1 METLDSLKISK
12 LELIDACPNIENLS
26 DREIKEKIMILTRI
40 GCNKRHTKNIIE
52 SNPNFLDRSTDDV
65 LKLIKKLLD
74 LGFTNI
80 EILFDSNPYILNL
93 DAYEIDNYVQEQLNA
108 GISLEDIVD
117 KLESEPY
124 LFNEI

>member
-12 LELIDACPNIENLS
+12 LDLVEMCPNIENLT

-40 GCNKRHTKNIIE
+40 GCNKRHVKNIIE
-52 SNPNFLDRSTDDV
+52 SNPSYLDRTTDDV

-74 LGFTNI
+74 LGFTNV

-93 DAYEIDNYVQEQLNA
+93 DAYEIDNYVQKQLNE
-108 GISLEDIVD
+108 GISIEDIVD
-117 KLESEPY
+117 KLESQPY
-124 LFNEI
+124 LFNEM